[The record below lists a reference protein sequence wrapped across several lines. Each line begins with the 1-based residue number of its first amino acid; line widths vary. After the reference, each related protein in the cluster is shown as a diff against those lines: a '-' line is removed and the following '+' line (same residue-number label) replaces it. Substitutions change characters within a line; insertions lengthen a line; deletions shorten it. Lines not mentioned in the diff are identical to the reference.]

1 MKTPEDEAF
10 EDIERRQGGGF
21 PAKRAMAADKLQEPA
36 QDSVV
41 NLWECIGRWSAYLVA
56 NGKQADY
63 ATPSWLVEAVQNATT
78 PPKREWVD
86 LTNADA
92 DDLFVETQRHMIGHG
107 SREFTRIFTR
117 LINAKLKEQN
127 T

>member
-10 EDIERRQGGGF
+10 EDIERRQGGF
-21 PAKRAMAADKLQEPA
+21 QAKRQMAADKLQEPA
-36 QDSVV
+36 QDPVV

-63 ATPSWLVEAVQNATT
+63 ATPSWLVEAIQNATT
-78 PPKREWVD
+78 PSKRPWVG
-86 LTNADA
+86 LT
-92 DDLFVETQRHMIGHG
+92 LEETSG
-107 SREFTRIFTR
+107 FTQHEMTVVKYVSKV
-117 LINAKLKEQN
+117 LQEKN